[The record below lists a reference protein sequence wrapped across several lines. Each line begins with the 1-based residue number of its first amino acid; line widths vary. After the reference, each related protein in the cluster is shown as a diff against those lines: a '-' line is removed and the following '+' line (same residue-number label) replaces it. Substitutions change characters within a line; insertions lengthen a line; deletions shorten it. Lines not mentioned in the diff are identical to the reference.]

1 LFCWTSPESSLTH
14 CCSNTAFRLHSTRI
28 TSQEPRSGAKVSHTV
43 LICDDAI
50 FMRTMVGDILQQ
62 AGFEIVGE
70 AETGLQAVEKY
81 KQLRPDLVTMDIVM
95 PDMGGID
102 AVREITRFDPQAKI
116 LMCSAM
122 GQQALVVEAIQAGA
136 RDFVVKPF
144 QPSRV
149 LEAVPRV
156 LA

>member
-1 LFCWTSPESSLTH
+1 M
-14 CCSNTAFRLHSTRI
+14 A
-28 TSQEPRSGAKVSHTV
+28 QTV

-50 FMRTMVGDILQQ
+50 FMRTMIGDILTQ
-62 AGFEIVGE
+62 AGFQIVGE
-70 AETGLQAVEKY
+70 AETGVQAVEKY
-81 KQLRPDLVTMDIVM
+81 RQLRPDLVTMDIVM

-102 AVREITRFDPQAKI
+102 AVREIMKEDPDAKV

-122 GQQALVVEAIQAGA
+122 GQQALVIEAIQAGA

-149 LEAVPRV
+149 LEAVQRV
-156 LA
+156 LG

>member
-1 LFCWTSPESSLTH
+1 M
-14 CCSNTAFRLHSTRI
+14 
-28 TSQEPRSGAKVSHTV
+28 SQTV

-50 FMRTMVGDILQQ
+50 FMRTMIGDILRQ
-62 AGFEIVGE
+62 AGFDVVGE
-70 AETGLQAVEKY
+70 AENGAQAVSKY
-81 KQLRPDLVTMDIVM
+81 RELRPDFVTMDIVM

-102 AVREITRFDPQAKI
+102 AVREIMKEDPRAKI

-122 GQQALVVEAIQAGA
+122 GQQALVIEAIQAGA

-149 LEAVPRV
+149 LEAVQRV
-156 LA
+156 LG

>member
-1 LFCWTSPESSLTH
+1 M
-14 CCSNTAFRLHSTRI
+14 
-28 TSQEPRSGAKVSHTV
+28 SQTV

-50 FMRTMVGDILQQ
+50 FMRTMIGDILSQ

-70 AETGLQAVEKY
+70 AETGLQAVQKY
-81 KQLRPDLVTMDIVM
+81 RELKPDLVTMDIVM

-102 AVREITRFDPQAKI
+102 AVREIVKESPDAKI

-122 GQQALVVEAIQAGA
+122 GQQALVIEAIQAGA

-149 LEAVPRV
+149 LEAVQRV
-156 LA
+156 LG